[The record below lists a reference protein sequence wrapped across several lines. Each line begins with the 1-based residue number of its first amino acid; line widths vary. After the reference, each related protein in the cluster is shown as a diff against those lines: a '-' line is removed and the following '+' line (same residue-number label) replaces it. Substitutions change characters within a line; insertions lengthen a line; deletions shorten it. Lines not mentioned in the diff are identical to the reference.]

1 MSGPAAHG
9 IFVAVTCR
17 ISKIA
22 RRPAVPRPWHRR
34 RRGRDGYD
42 SGAGA
47 HYHARVLIKGFA
59 VVAGRKRLFLLGVFL
74 VAVILSVLAERSRGN
89 RWLLWFAVILTLI
102 LLMFALSVLTATRYH
117 PAVLFVRPEI
127 PAFVTAVNLA
137 PVFSAAAFILLAGGL
152 AIEAV
157 GDVVDGEELW
167 VLNVVTAGLWAF
179 AVVLHLYLALGS
191 FGVRLRPDGVHDRQP
206 FGSLFV
212 PWDAFAPGCPAAP
225 VKNSQ
230 LTLHYRRPELV
241 RRRGMRPAAHS
252 LATGTDAT
260 YLAAA
265 IHQYVAC
272 PEHRS
277 AIGSD
282 TELRRLTAR
291 LAG

>member
-1 MSGPAAHG
+1 M
-9 IFVAVTCR
+9 
-17 ISKIA
+17 
-22 RRPAVPRPWHRR
+22 
-34 RRGRDGYD
+34 RD
-42 SGAGA
+42 
-47 HYHARVLIKGFA
+47 VLIKGFA

-74 VAVILSVLAERSRGN
+74 VAAILGVLAERSPGN
-89 RWLLWFAVILTLI
+89 RWLLLFAVILTLI
-102 LLMFALSVLTATRYH
+102 LLMLALSSLAAVRYH
-117 PAVLFVRPEI
+117 PAVLVVRPGI
-127 PAFVTAVNLA
+127 PAFATAVNLA
-137 PVFSAAAFILLAGGL
+137 PVFSAAAFILLAGGQ

-157 GDVVDGEELW
+157 GDVVDGDDLW
-167 VLNVVTAGLWAF
+167 FMNVVTAGRWVF
-179 AVVLHLYLALGS
+179 VVGLYLYVALGS

-212 PWDAFAPGCPAAP
+212 PWDAFAPGYRAVP

-230 LTLHYRRPELV
+230 LTLYYQRPELV
-241 RRRGMRPAAHS
+241 RRRGMRPAVHS